1 MIDLNKPFIGASPDA
16 FVECSCC
23 NQGVVEVKCPHCIK
37 DRSPDEV
44 DNFCMVKEDEKWRLK
59 RDHAYFYQV
68 QTQLHVCK
76 MSYCDFVVWSSKTG
90 IIEERIGVDE
100 DFFSSLENDVQHFF
114 IYGILPEII
123 GKWYAPVANSSGVVP
138 VPKPVTDS
146 HDSADDEDYDKLW
159 CYCNQP
165 SYGFMISCDNDS
177 CPIEWFHGDCLRI
190 RRPPKGKWY
199 CPSCRKL
206 PKDSNS
212 KNKKKQ
218 KKQV

>member
-1 MIDLNKPFIGASPDA
+1 MPTST
-16 FVECSCC
+16 
-23 NQGVVEVKCPHCIK
+23 KC
-37 DRSPDEV
+37 R
-44 DNFCMVKEDEKWRLK
+44 
-59 RDHAYFYQV
+59 Q
-68 QTQLHVCK
+68 QLHVCK

-100 DFFSSLENDVQHFF
+100 DFFSSLENDVQHFS

-123 GKWYAPVANSSGVVP
+123 GKWYTRAPVANSSGVVP

-146 HDSADDEDYDKLW
+146 RDSADDEDYDKLW

-165 SYGFMISCDNDS
+165 SYGFMISC

-212 KNKKKQ
+212 KNKKS
-218 KKQV
+218 KKNKYENLNMM